1 MSDDIS
7 QMIEDCEARYTK
19 LSEWE
24 QQFID
29 SISKQLEHGRSLTDK
44 QRERLE
50 QIWERVT

>member
-7 QMIEDCEARYTK
+7 QLIEDCEARQEK

-29 SISKQLEHGRSLTDK
+29 SISKQLERGHSLTDK

-50 QIWERVT
+50 LIWEKVT